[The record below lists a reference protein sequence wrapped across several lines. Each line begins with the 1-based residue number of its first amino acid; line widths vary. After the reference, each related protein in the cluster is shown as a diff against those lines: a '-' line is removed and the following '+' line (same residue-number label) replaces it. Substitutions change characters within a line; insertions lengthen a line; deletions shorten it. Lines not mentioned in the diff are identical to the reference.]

1 LTEGCGSFARTMI
14 LTWLTKYRDFGLLL
28 LRVGLGAMFVF
39 VHGWPK
45 LQAGAARW
53 KEVGGAMKYL
63 GIHFAPEMWGLL
75 AALSEFG
82 GGILLILGLL
92 FRPACGALAFTMAVA
107 ATLLYKTGGTLS
119 GASQPIELGI
129 VFVALLFIGPGRFS
143 LDKS

>member
-1 LTEGCGSFARTMI
+1 MI
-14 LTWLTKYRDFGLLL
+14 LTWLTKYRDLGLLL
-28 LRVGLGAMFVF
+28 LRVGIGAMFVF

-82 GGILLILGLL
+82 GGILLIIGLA
-92 FRPACGALAFTMAVA
+92 FRPAALMLFCTMVVA
-107 ATLLYKTGGTLS
+107 TYTLYSG
-119 GASQPIELGI
+119 GASFTDWSHPLKMAF
-129 VFVALLFIGPGRFS
+129 VFFALIFVGAGRFS
-143 LDKS
+143 LDKE